1 MPVAKKRIIEVGLG
15 IERLD
20 LAILSLL
27 QSGIVDGSLVPLR
40 AATWLSTARL
50 RAVEPALAIDKRLWL

>member
-20 LAILSLL
+20 LAIPSLL
-27 QSGIVDGSLVPLR
+27 QSGIVDGSLIPLR
-40 AATWLSTARL
+40 ATTWLTAARL